1 MRSNVHACR
10 YNTGPVPLHVLAIP
24 LMSSTVSFE
33 IPREVLRATRMTPEE
48 LRRELALH
56 LFEQEKLSFG
66 KAREL
71 AEMSVWDFQQLLG
84 SRGIPI
90 HYDVEAYENDLK
102 TLRKLGRI

>member
-1 MRSNVHACR
+1 MHTCR
-10 YNTGPVPLHVLAIP
+10 YNVQPVPLHVLAIP
-24 LMSSTVSFE
+24 IMSSTVSFE

-56 LFEQEKLSFG
+56 LFEQGKLSFG

-84 SRGIPI
+84 SRGISA
-90 HYDVEAYENDLK
+90 HYDVEAYEDDLT
-102 TLRKLGRI
+102 TLRERGRI